1 MTLFNRRYHS
11 RDVRFALNLGL
22 LNPYL
27 REITFFIH
35 VIVVSFCMLYLSY
48 NRDINNKISV
58 TLINT
63 FKPVI
68 FIANSPIMIVED
80 MVKFIY
86 QYSFLIKENKKL
98 TLLNQALSQRI
109 IELNN
114 YINDNKTL
122 TSLENFKNN
131 LNVKGNDM
139 KVIYNSGYR
148 GKYLIVRNKGNISIP
163 IFSSVI
169 SNGAFIGRV
178 ISIHDEYIKIMLI
191 NNYYSKIPV
200 YLSKSGLHGIM
211 SGGDNLH
218 IKYLETKDIKELEN
232 DTVITSGAIEDI
244 VSGIPVGMVKI
255 DGDEILVKPI
265 INIDTIKYVSILDHI
280 NRGNMDQRQS

>member
-27 REITFFIH
+27 KEIVFFIH

-48 NRDINNKISV
+48 NRDINNKISIILV
-58 TLINT
+58 NA
-63 FKPVI
+63 FRPVV
-68 FIANSPIMIVED
+68 FIANSPIMIFED

-86 QYSFLIKENKKL
+86 QYSSLIKENKKL
-98 TLLNQALSQRI
+98 TLLNQFLSQKI
-109 IELNN
+109 IELDG
-114 YINDNKTL
+114 YINDSKIL
-122 TSLENFKNN
+122 VSLESFKNN
-131 LNVKGNDM
+131 LGIRGRDM
-139 KVIYNSGYR
+139 KVIYNSGQR
-148 GKYLIVRNKGNISIP
+148 GRYLIATNKNNISIP

-178 ISIHDEYIKIMLI
+178 ISVHNEYVKIMLI

-211 SGGDNLH
+211 SGGDSLQ
-218 IKYLETKDIKELEN
+218 IKYLEMKDIKDL
-232 DTVITSGAIEDI
+232 DGDIVITSGAIEDM
-244 VSGIPVGMVKI
+244 VAGIPVGIVKI
-255 DGDEILVKPI
+255 DGDDVLVKPI
-265 INIDTIKYVSILDHI
+265 INIDTIQYVSILDHI
-280 NRGNMDQRQS
+280 NRNNTDQHQS